1 MKFTLSFPFIYG
13 AFFFHSQFN
22 KEKQLLEEYAFK
34 SAVSLSLEASRQLL
48 EDAFN
53 ENQDKTKIIEFMTSA
68 INRIYTSPRENIA
81 THPNKEDNIEVDV
94 LDKVAGIFK
103 KIIK

>member
-1 MKFTLSFPFIYG
+1 M
-13 AFFFHSQFN
+13 A
-22 KEKQLLEEYAFK
+22 
-34 SAVSLSLEASRQLL
+34 
-48 EDAFN
+48 
-53 ENQDKTKIIEFMTSA
+53 SA